1 MKEYKSNL
9 PEIVLKYK
17 KGTTN
22 KFKIQSSQDAYKL
35 FKEFYDQDTFE
46 LCEST
51 IVLFLNSS
59 NNTIGW
65 TKHTQGGMDSCIIDV
80 RLILATALQCGARSI
95 MISHNHPS
103 GNTHPSVN
111 DNNITNKLKRACETL
126 EITLLDHIIA
136 SEESYYSYVDNG
148 MI

>member
-17 KGTTN
+17 KGTSN
-22 KFKIQSSQDAYKL
+22 KVKIQTSQDAYKL
-35 FKEFYDQDTFE
+35 FKEFYDQDTFQI
-46 LCEST
+46 CEST
-51 IVLFLNSS
+51 IVLFLNAS

-65 TKHTQGGMDSCIIDV
+65 TKHTQGGLDSCIIDV

-95 MISHNHPS
+95 MLSHNHPS
-103 GNTHPSVN
+103 GNTTPSGN
-111 DNNITNKLKRACETL
+111 DNSMTGKLKRACEAV

-136 SEESYYSYVDNG
+136 TEESYYSYVDNG
-148 MI
+148 LI

>member
-22 KFKIQSSQDAYKL
+22 KFKIQTSQDAYKL

-51 IVLFLNSS
+51 IVIFLNSA

-65 TKHTQGGMDSCIIDV
+65 TKHTQGGLDYCVIDV

-95 MISHNHPS
+95 MLSHNHPS
-103 GNTHPSVN
+103 GNTTPSAN
-111 DNNITNKLKRACETL
+111 DNSMTSKLKRACEAV
-126 EITLLDHIIA
+126 EIRLLDHIIA
-136 SEESYYSYVDNG
+136 TEESYYSYVDNG